1 MKKLTFLFC
10 AALVLS
16 TAGCAVAGQ
25 FATGSED
32 FDAAALPGDKASLS
46 RLNDEQLGML
56 RKSVR
61 FCNDFGRTKHSM
73 NFCVTSGVD
82 LDVRQNGSA
91 ALKAFHWSLNP
102 MDRYDDARSMVAVSR
117 LVRE

>member
-1 MKKLTFLFC
+1 MKRAAFLFC
-10 AALVLS
+10 AALALS

-25 FATGSED
+25 VAYGNEE

-46 RLNDEQLGML
+46 QLNDEQLGML

-61 FCNDFGRTKHSM
+61 FCNDFGRSKHSM
-73 NFCVTSGVD
+73 NFCVTSGLD

-91 ALKAFHWSLNP
+91 ALKAFHWSLSP

-117 LVRE
+117 LVKE